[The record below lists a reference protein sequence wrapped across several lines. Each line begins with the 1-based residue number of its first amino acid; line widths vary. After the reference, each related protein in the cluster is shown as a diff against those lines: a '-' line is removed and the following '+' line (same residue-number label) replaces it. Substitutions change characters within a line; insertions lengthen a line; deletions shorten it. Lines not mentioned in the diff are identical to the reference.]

1 VKNDIF
7 LANFSRKRRVQQNA
21 IAYLLRAPRNQN
33 LQLFMI
39 KSRGTNKCL
48 ALQHETIQ
56 ETVKCNYPTQLVGV
70 KCNYPTQL
78 VGEGDEGGIGL
89 EAGVN
94 RVGVLNWKKGST
106 FGFGFGLLVNRV
118 GGLNRKKGSTFGF
131 GFGLLARK
139 RFFFAWKDGSGR
151 VDEIERVGNTWQDL
165 TKKVTESL
173 PQINRRG
180 GEVGK

>member
-1 VKNDIF
+1 
-7 LANFSRKRRVQQNA
+7 
-21 IAYLLRAPRNQN
+21 
-33 LQLFMI
+33 MI

-56 ETVKCNYPTQLVGV
+56 ETV

-106 FGFGFGLLVNRV
+106 FGFGFGLL
-118 GGLNRKKGSTFGF
+118 
-131 GFGLLARK
+131 ARK
-139 RFFFAWKDGSGR
+139 RFFFAWKDGSGG